1 METKTNKKN
10 PGRILGYLMAFA
22 MVFFTLG
29 ASAQCEDVTVN
40 LYDSYGDGGGQITV
54 DGNVLTN
61 AGFANSMVVCIDLS
75 TCTDVIYASTDSWS
89 YENSWDIV
97 DASGAVIASGAD
109 ASGNVGNCAPPPV
122 LGCTDSTATNYN
134 AAADTDD
141 GSCTYPCLDDEVLYT
156 AGSWSAENDFTITD
170 CDGNILASMTA
181 GAGFDQCLDLGS
193 AYSVNLV
200 DTYGDGWNGGTLSV
214 NGVVYTLDGMADDGS
229 AASWQVGACPVY
241 GCTDATAANYD
252 PAADTDDGSCT
263 YGVPG
268 CVDMTACNYD
278 SSATADDGSC
288 TYALAG
294 YDCAGACLSGEE
306 VTLTLTDSYGDT
318 WNGGTLTINGMVYD
332 QPTAVFGGASDSYVF
347 CMDLSVCTDIIY
359 TAGAYSSENSWS
371 LSDNASG
378 TVIASGGDNSGVV
391 GTCVGG
397 CTDMAAFNYDVA
409 ADFDDGSCVAVVS
422 GCMDSTAAN
431 YDATANTDDG
441 SCTYGVPG
449 CTDMT
454 ACNYDTS
461 ATADDGSCT
470 YAVAGYDCAGNCL
483 SGEEV
488 TLTLTDSWGDGG
500 GSVTINGNTYTCT
513 GSADVFVFC
522 MDLSVCTDI
531 IYASTDSWPYEN
543 GWSLSNAN
551 GVLASSDCA
560 GVFGCIPESG
570 IIGNTPGFDC
580 AGNCL
585 TGDLVTVT
593 LYDSWGDGGGEITV
607 DGNVLTNSGVSNSMT
622 ICLDLTTCTCYI
634 CFYRFMAF

>member
-29 ASAQCEDVTVN
+29 ASAQCDTVTVN
-40 LYDSYGDGGGQITV
+40 LYDSYGDGGGEITV

-61 AGFANSMVVCIDLS
+61 AGTSSSMVVCIDLS

-134 AAADTDD
+134 PAADTDD

-156 AGSWSAENDFTITD
+156 AGSWSGENDFTITD

-214 NGVVYTLDGMADDGS
+214 NGVVYTLDAIADDGS

-241 GCTDATAANYD
+241 GCTDSTAAYYD

-263 YGVPG
+263 FGVPG
-268 CVDMTACNYD
+268 CTVATACNYD
-278 SSATADDGSC
+278 TAATADDGSC
-288 TYALAG
+288 TYAVAG
-294 YDCAGACLSGEE
+294 YDCSGACLSGEE
-306 VTLTLTDSYGDT
+306 VTLTLTDSYGD
-318 WNGGTLTINGMVYD
+318 
-332 QPTAVFGGASDSYVF
+332 
-347 CMDLSVCTDIIY
+347 
-359 TAGAYSSENSWS
+359 
-371 LSDNASG
+371 
-378 TVIASGGDNSGVV
+378 
-391 GTCVGG
+391 
-397 CTDMAAFNYDVA
+397 
-409 ADFDDGSCVAVVS
+409 
-422 GCMDSTAAN
+422 
-431 YDATANTDDG
+431 
-441 SCTYGVPG
+441 
-449 CTDMT
+449 
-454 ACNYDTS
+454 
-461 ATADDGSCT
+461 
-470 YAVAGYDCAGNCL
+470 
-483 SGEEV
+483 
-488 TLTLTDSWGDGG
+488 GG
-500 GSVTINGNTYTCT
+500 GSVTINGTTYTCT

-551 GVLASSDCA
+551 GVLASSDCG
-560 GVFGCIPESG
+560 GVFGCTPESG

-593 LYDSWGDGGGEITV
+593 LYDTWGDGGGEITV
-607 DGNVLTNSGVSNSMT
+607 DGNVLTNSGLSNSMT
-622 ICLDLTTCTCYI
+622 ICLDLTTCTDVIYAATDSWPYENSWDI
-634 CFYRFMAF
+634 VDASGAVIASGADASGTVGNCFVQVDGCTDPAYLEFDPS